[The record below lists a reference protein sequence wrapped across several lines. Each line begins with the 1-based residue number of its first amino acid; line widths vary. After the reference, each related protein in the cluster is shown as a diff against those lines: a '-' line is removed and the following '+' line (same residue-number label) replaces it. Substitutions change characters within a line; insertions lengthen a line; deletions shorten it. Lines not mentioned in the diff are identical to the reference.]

1 MITMF
6 VDYDVVLKEYEKES
20 IELINILRTSNSKYK
35 DMDIKKI
42 NWMYSF
48 IYFRKKSDNTA
59 EYYENLFK
67 MPFEERI
74 EVELKKVRVNLAL
87 SAGYFYV
94 SDRVK
99 TISDSVKKT
108 VELIT
113 MQKIVNEQSVIG
125 DIDVL
130 SSIPGV
136 KEEMKP
142 MSLQDQ
148 LKHAVEAE
156 DYEEAARIRDLIKE
170 AHE

>member
-1 MITMF
+1 MF

-113 MQKIVNEQSVIG
+113 MQKIVNEQSVICLLYTS
-125 DIDVL
+125 D
-130 SSIPGV
+130 
-136 KEEMKP
+136 
-142 MSLQDQ
+142 
-148 LKHAVEAE
+148 
-156 DYEEAARIRDLIKE
+156 AADNRE
-170 AHE
+170 V